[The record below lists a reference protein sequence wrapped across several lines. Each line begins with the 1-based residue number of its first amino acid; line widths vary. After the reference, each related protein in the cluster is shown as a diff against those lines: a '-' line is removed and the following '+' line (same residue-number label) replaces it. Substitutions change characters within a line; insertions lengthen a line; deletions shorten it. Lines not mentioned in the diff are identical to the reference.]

1 MRLIAL
7 LIAFGAILA
16 IGGSLASWPAAGSPA
31 ASDDIAICASG
42 ATDVKIAACTRL
54 IQSGHRKGRDLAAVY
69 GERGAASYRR
79 GDYNHAIADLTEA
92 IRLNPKLAA
101 AYDNRGGAYDAIG
114 DQPHALADFDRAILL
129 SPNFGAAYRHR
140 GLVYYAQAELD
151 RAHADFD
158 QAIRLSPDDWQSYVR
173 RGDISR
179 MNGVKDR
186 GLADY
191 QAALSMIPAGETRRQ
206 EVTDKIAA
214 LQGAPDASPAQ
225 ASAPAQEA
233 AVAPPTPEDEDAKV
247 CAASGADDE
256 KIAACT
262 RSIESKRLEG
272 ADLAEILSNR
282 GLAYLKKGDYDRSIA
297 DLDEA
302 IRLAPDAAEAR
313 RARSV
318 VYFLKQDYGWVIADA
333 NEALKLHPDD
343 ATFLVMRGF
352 SFGRNRDYRHAI
364 DDCTEAAKLS
374 PMMGDAFECRGYA
387 YNGEGE
393 YAQAIADLDK
403 ALSLSTDSLGKLW
416 SLKDRGGSYLGKK
429 DYDRAIK
436 DFDQAIEVK
445 LDASAPEPAAHLA
458 RSEAFAGRG
467 DAYRGKG
474 ENQKAQADYQAAV
487 ALIAPNDPL
496 SKEIAGKIA
505 ALQTGA
511 SAPVAPSGGPPAPE
525 PKVASKT
532 TLPAPVGDDDDKTCR
547 SGDSDVGKAIAAC
560 TRLIESQRLHG
571 HELAQI
577 LISRSAYHIAKLD
590 YDHVVADLDEAARI
604 EPKDFELRRMRGNIH
619 LFLSAYGQ
627 AVADFTEAL
636 ALEPDALAPDNS
648 DPSRRDIIVFRGL
661 ARARNH
667 DNDGA
672 IADCGAAA
680 KLWPDHTSAIACLGY
695 AYVEKGD
702 YDRAIEYL
710 DRALA
715 LSPNDPS
722 SLKDRGRSYVA
733 KKDYDRAIQDFD
745 KALGL
750 AVDMPMP
757 LFRLMHGEV
766 FVGRADAFKA
776 KGESQK
782 ALADYQAALPL
793 IPVGE
798 PLGKEVAAK
807 IAALQA
813 PPKPVAEQPAAP
825 AYAGRR
831 VALVIGNRDYPNAA
845 LANPL
850 YDADLV
856 TAALKKIGF
865 VVTEVKNADFKAMDA
880 ALTDFVAK
888 EDRPDVVLFYFA
900 GHGFAINDG
909 TRQHNYLMSTSADLG
924 ATSPAMLRR
933 EGMPLDEMIERISA
947 PAKITLA
954 FVDACRNDPFHRGAG
969 DRGFERIGIQLH
981 RQLFIGM
988 STELGKTAIDGVE
1001 GKGSPFAQAF
1011 AQIIATPGLRVD
1023 DAFRELREEVSRTTD
1038 DQQKPE
1044 ILQDDLQRGAFVL
1057 ANPQ

>member
-1 MRLIAL
+1 MRLIGL
-7 LIAFGAILA
+7 SVAFGMFLA
-16 IGGSLASWPAAGSPA
+16 IGVLVASWPAEASPA
-31 ASDDIAICASG
+31 ASDDVAICANG

-54 IQSGHRKGRDLAAVY
+54 IQSSHRKGRDLAAAY
-69 GERGAASYRR
+69 GERGAASYRK
-79 GDYNHAIADLTEA
+79 GDYSRAIADLTEA
-92 IRLNPKLAA
+92 VRLNPKLAG
-101 AYDNRGGAYDAIG
+101 AYDNRGSAYDAIG
-114 DQPHALADFDRAILL
+114 DQSHALADYDRAILL
-129 SPNFGAAYRHR
+129 DPNFGAAYRHR
-140 GLVYYAQAELD
+140 GFVYYAQAELG
-151 RAHADFD
+151 RARADFD
-158 QAIRLSPDDWQSYVR
+158 QAIRVSPDDWQSYIR

-179 MNGVKDR
+179 LNAVKDR

-191 QAALSMIPAGETRRQ
+191 QAALAKIPSGETRRQ
-206 EVTDKIAA
+206 EVADKIAA
-214 LQGAPDASPAQ
+214 LQGAPDASPAT
-225 ASAPAQEA
+225 ASAPVQET
-233 AVAPPTPEDEDAKV
+233 AVAPPSPEDEDAKV
-247 CAASGADDE
+247 CADSGASDE
-256 KIAACT
+256 KISACT
-262 RSIESKRLEG
+262 RALESKRLEG
-272 ADLAEILSNR
+272 ADLAEILSSR
-282 GLAYLKKGDYDRSIA
+282 GLAYLQRGDYDRSLA
-297 DLDEA
+297 DLDQV
-302 IRLAPDAAEAR
+302 IQLAPEAADAR
-313 RARSV
+313 RFRGA
-318 VYFLKQDYGWVIADA
+318 VYLIKQDYGRAVAEA

-343 ATFLVMRGF
+343 ATLLVMRGF
-352 SFGRNRDYRHAI
+352 ASGRNRDYRHAI
-364 DDCTEAAKLS
+364 EDCSEAAKLS
-374 PMMGDAFECRGYA
+374 PTMADAFDCRGYA

-393 YAQAIADLDK
+393 YAHAIEDLDK
-403 ALSLSTDSLGKLW
+403 AISLSSDQIGKLW

-429 DYDRAIK
+429 DYDHAIK
-436 DFDQAIEVK
+436 DYDQAIEVK
-445 LDASAPEPAAHLA
+445 FGAGDPEPLAHLA

-467 DAYRGKG
+467 DAYRAKG
-474 ENQKAQADYQAAV
+474 ENQKAQADYQAAL
-487 ALIAPNDPL
+487 ALIPPDDPL
-496 SKEIAGKIA
+496 SKEVAGKIA
-505 ALQTGA
+505 ALQTG
-511 SAPVAPSGGPPAPE
+511 SNAPVAPSGGPPAPE

-532 TLPAPVGDDDDKTCR
+532 TPPAPVGDDDDKTCR
-547 SGDSDVGKAIAAC
+547 YGDHDVGKAIAAC
-560 TRLIESQRLHG
+560 TRLIDSRRLQG
-571 HELAQI
+571 HDLAQT
-577 LISRSAYHIAKLD
+577 LISRSGYHLAKLD
-590 YDHVVADLDEAARI
+590 YDRVFGDLNEAVRA
-604 EPKDFELRRMRGNIH
+604 EPKDFESRRIRGNIH
-619 LFLSAYGQ
+619 LFLGAYGE

-636 ALEPDALAPDNS
+636 ALEPDALAPDNT

-661 ARARNH
+661 ARARNR
-667 DNDGA
+667 DKDGA

-680 KLWPDHTSAIACLGY
+680 KLWPDHVSAITCLGY

-710 DRALA
+710 DKAIA

-722 SLKDRGRSYVA
+722 ALKDRGRSYVA

-750 AVDMPMP
+750 AVDMPAP

-793 IPVGE
+793 IPVGD

-813 PPKPVAEQPAAP
+813 PPKPVVEQPTAP

-831 VALVIGNRDYPNAA
+831 VALVIGNRDYSNAA

-856 TAALKKIGF
+856 TAALKNIGF
-865 VVTEVKNADFKAMDA
+865 VVTEVKNADFKGMDA

-900 GHGFAINDG
+900 GHGFAISDG
-909 TRQHNYLMSTSADLG
+909 SREHNYLMSTSADLG

-933 EGMPLDEMIERISA
+933 DGMPLDEVIDRISA

-954 FVDACRNDPFHRGAG
+954 FIDACRNDPFHRGAG
-969 DRGFERIGIQLH
+969 DRGFERIDIQLH

-988 STELGKTAIDGVE
+988 STQLGKTAIDGAE

-1023 DAFRELREEVSRTTD
+1023 DAFRELREEVSRMTD

-1057 ANPQ
+1057 APQ